1 MSRGGAPGPGVGARR
16 GNVVGVAKAVVRW
29 WRWRRLRKA
38 AREALHHARHTRAMW
53 EDIARAEEL
62 GAVRAAEERT
72 ATALRAHDAAAVD
85 RALSDLDQALRRL
98 APPRPWHRAR
108 EFVEIAAVAGA
119 VAMALRCYFIQPF
132 RIPTGS
138 MMPTLCG
145 VQIRDQVGRRWY
157 DWPPVS
163 WLGWALFGEG
173 YVEVRARCNGYVG
186 FSQRSPDDDYDL
198 IPVFE
203 RPPSRGGMPG
213 STPVLHR
220 ARVNLPRRVPEG
232 SFVTEGDVL
241 ASGRVKIGDH
251 VFVDK
256 IRYNFRKPRRGD
268 IIVFDVSR
276 VDFPNLRGDFY
287 IKRLAGLPNEHI
299 SIRPPHLVVNGRP
312 VESPYPFHRLVH
324 DPSYHGYELASGPSP
339 RRPKLASPEDVLE
352 LGPDEYLPLGDNTRS
367 SLDGRYFGP
376 VKAAD
381 LVGPAFTV
389 YWPLSRRWGWVR

>member
-1 MSRGGAPGPGVGARR
+1 MNGAERGALRR
-16 GNVVGVAKAVVRW
+16 HESGKGVAWIRAAVRW
-29 WRWRRLRKA
+29 WRWRRLRKT
-38 AREALHHARHTRAMW
+38 AREALHHARHQRAMW
-53 EDIARAEEL
+53 EDLARIEDL
-62 GAVRAAEERT
+62 GAVRAAEERL
-72 ATALRAHDAAAVD
+72 AAELRARHVDAVES
-85 RALSDLDQALRRL
+85 ALGELHRTLQQLV
-98 APPRPWHRAR
+98 PPRPWPRAR

-145 VQIRDQVGRRWY
+145 VQIREQEGRRWY
-157 DWPPVS
+157 DWPPIS

-173 YVEVRARCNGYVG
+173 YVEVRARCSGYVG
-186 FSQRSPDDDYDL
+186 LAGRAPDDEHEL
-198 IPVFE
+198 IPVYPQPLE
-203 RPPSRGGMPG
+203 RGAAAGP
-213 STPVLHR
+213 PVLHR
-220 ARVNLPRRVPEG
+220 ARLNLPRRVAQG
-232 SFVTEGDVL
+232 AFVTEGDVL

-256 IRYNFRKPRRGD
+256 IRYNFLKPRRGD
-268 IIVFDVSR
+268 IIVFDVTR

-287 IKRLAGLPNEHI
+287 IKRLAGLPNERI
-299 SIRPPHLVVNGRP
+299 SIHPPYLVVNGQSIQ
-312 VESPYPFHRLVH
+312 SPYAFHRLVH
-324 DPSYHGYELASGPSP
+324 DPRYHGYELAVGPSP
-339 RRPKLASPEDVLE
+339 RRPNLADPGDELA